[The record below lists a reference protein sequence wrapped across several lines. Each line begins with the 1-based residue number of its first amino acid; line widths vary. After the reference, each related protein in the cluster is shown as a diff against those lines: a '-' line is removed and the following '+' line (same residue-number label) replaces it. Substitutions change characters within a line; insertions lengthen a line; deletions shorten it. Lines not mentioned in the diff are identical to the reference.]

1 MFLLN
6 SRHGRFLRPARRRA
20 PLLPKLRGWF
30 AEFLNEVSL
39 ARLGALAPSHLC
51 RFAVRAERGRRGCF
65 SRRETP
71 LARAR
76 RTSPSGPR
84 PIGGAK
90 EVSPGSC
97 AMPAHRLGN
106 VDPMSIGYAF
116 RPGLRTRLTPG
127 GRTWPGKP
135 WDSGGKDFNLPFR
148 YSCPHNRSRKVHGRL
163 PFRFDPGGT
172 LPYQSL
178 DSAAPAD
185 GLTPDHFR
193 RGIAR
198 PVSCYALFK
207 WWLPLSQH
215 PGCPCGPT
223 SLVTEPSLGGL
234 CRRSGLFPSRRR
246 NLSPV
251 VSLPG

>member
-1 MFLLN
+1 MAVSCGPPEGGRPFFRSYGAGLPSSLT
-6 SRHGRFLRPARRRA
+6 RFLSRALVHWHHPTCVGLRYGRCMVGGTVFLGGTIPLVGLGRSLALGPPSGRRRRKMDPRRPA
-20 PLLPKLRGWF
+20 
-30 AEFLNEVSL
+30 
-39 ARLGALAPSHLC
+39 
-51 RFAVRAERGRRGCF
+51 
-65 SRRETP
+65 
-71 LARAR
+71 
-76 RTSPSGPR
+76 
-84 PIGGAK
+84 
-90 EVSPGSC
+90 
-97 AMPAHRLGN
+97 MPMRRLGN
-106 VDPMSIGYAF
+106 VGPTSIGYAF

-135 WDSGGKDFNLPFR
+135 WDSGGGDFNPPFR
-148 YSCPHNRSRKVHGRL
+148 YSCPHNRSRQVHGRF
-163 PFRFDPGGT
+163 PSRFDPGAT

>member
-1 MFLLN
+1 
-6 SRHGRFLRPARRRA
+6 
-20 PLLPKLRGWF
+20 
-30 AEFLNEVSL
+30 
-39 ARLGALAPSHLC
+39 
-51 RFAVRAERGRRGCF
+51 
-65 SRRETP
+65 
-71 LARAR
+71 
-76 RTSPSGPR
+76 
-84 PIGGAK
+84 
-90 EVSPGSC
+90 
-97 AMPAHRLGN
+97 MPMRRLGN

-135 WDSGGKDFNLPFR
+135 WDSGGKDFNPPFR

>member
-1 MFLLN
+1 MAISCGPPCGGRPFFRSYGAGLPSSLT
-6 SRHGRFLRPARRRA
+6 RFLTRAWVHWHPPTCVGLRYGRREENGEVFLGGATPWLGLGEPRPRA
-20 PLLPKLRGWF
+20 PVRW
-30 AEFLNEVSL
+30 
-39 ARLGALAPSHLC
+39 GATENRSPVPLHGS
-51 RFAVRAERGRRGCF
+51 
-65 SRRETP
+65 SR
-71 LARAR
+71 
-76 RTSPSGPR
+76 
-84 PIGGAK
+84 
-90 EVSPGSC
+90 
-97 AMPAHRLGN
+97 RLGN
-106 VDPMSIGYAF
+106 VDPMSIDYAY
-116 RPGLRTRLTPG
+116 RPCLRTRLTPG

-135 WDSGGKDFNLPFR
+135 WDSGGRDSHPPFR
-148 YSCPHNRSRKVHGRL
+148 YSCPHNRFRQVHGRS
-163 PFRFDPGGT
+163 PFRFEPAGT

-215 PGCPCGPT
+215 PGCLRGPT

>member
-1 MFLLN
+1 MDA
-6 SRHGRFLRPARRRA
+6 RPRAGRTLRSSPA
-20 PLLPKLRGWF
+20 F
-30 AEFLNEVSL
+30 
-39 ARLGALAPSHLC
+39 
-51 RFAVRAERGRRGCF
+51 
-65 SRRETP
+65 RREKGDFRRPQP
-71 LARAR
+71 L
-76 RTSPSGPR
+76 SFSDPR
-84 PIGGAK
+84 SNPLR
-90 EVSPGSC
+90 C
-97 AMPAHRLGN
+97 RN
-106 VDPMSIGYAF
+106 VCLLSIGYAF

-163 PFRFDPGGT
+163 PFRFGPGGT

>member
-1 MFLLN
+1 MAISCGPLA
-6 SRHGRFLRPARRRA
+6 GA

-30 AEFLNEVSL
+30 AEFLNEVSH

-51 RFAVRAERGRRGCF
+51 RFAVRAMRGKRAGF
-65 SRRETP
+65 SRRDRPP
-71 LARAR
+71 LQAW
-76 RTSPSGPR
+76 PKPR
-84 PIGGAK
+84 PQAPIRQEAAEK
-90 EVSPGSC
+90 DPPTSTHSST
-97 AMPAHRLGN
+97 HRLGN
-106 VDPMSIGYAF
+106 VDPMSIDYAF
-116 RPGLRTRLTPG
+116 RPCLRTRLTPG

-135 WDSGGKDFNLPFR
+135 WDSGGWDLHPSFR
-148 YSCPHNRSRKVHGRL
+148 YSCPHNHFRQVHGRL
-163 PFRFDPGGT
+163 PFRFDPAGT
-172 LPYQSL
+172 LPYQSY

-215 PGCPCGPT
+215 PGCLRGPT

-246 NLSPV
+246 NLSPD